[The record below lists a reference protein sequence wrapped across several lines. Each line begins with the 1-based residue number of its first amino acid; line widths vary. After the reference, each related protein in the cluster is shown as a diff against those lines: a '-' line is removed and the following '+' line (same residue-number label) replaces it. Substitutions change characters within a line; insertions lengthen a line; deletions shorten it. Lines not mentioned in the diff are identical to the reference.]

1 MSGWCE
7 IDDGEAAKAEGGD
20 IVRVISIVDRLEGAA
35 DNFKAAGVPFYT
47 TPQGRGV
54 IPEDHKYSYLTS
66 RAAAFMT
73 AVGVWA
79 LPGDLWMKGY
89 MAMANVFL
97 VGACFT
103 LAKTQR
109 DEHESK
115 RLANRLEDAK
125 AEKLLMGIDR

>member
-1 MSGWCE
+1 MSNLHAH
-7 IDDGEAAKAEGGD
+7 AALRD
-20 IVRVISIVDRLEGAA
+20 RVRHASAA
-35 DNFKAAGVPFYT
+35 PVQPETYQTRAPLPNITSWSTPAMNQTNSPAWVMFTYVSFGV
-47 TPQGRGV
+47 
-54 IPEDHKYSYLTS
+54 
-66 RAAAFMT
+66 AAFMS
-73 AVGVWA
+73 AAGVWA

-109 DEHESK
+109 DEHEGK